1 MKKLMMLS
9 DGELKEA
16 IDEILKLNPKPAST
30 VEGNNTGSQYII
42 PDFIIYNR
50 DGDLELSLNSKNART
65 FVSTTSIWRCL
76 KVIEKLFRDA
86 EPQNQKKKQFCL
98 SNKK

>member
-1 MKKLMMLS
+1 MYKEKYFEEFTKKHYIRMKKLMMLS

-50 DGDLELSLNSKNART
+50 EDQTHDTQGSGR
-65 FVSTTSIWRCL
+65 
-76 KVIEKLFRDA
+76 
-86 EPQNQKKKQFCL
+86 
-98 SNKK
+98 SNRS